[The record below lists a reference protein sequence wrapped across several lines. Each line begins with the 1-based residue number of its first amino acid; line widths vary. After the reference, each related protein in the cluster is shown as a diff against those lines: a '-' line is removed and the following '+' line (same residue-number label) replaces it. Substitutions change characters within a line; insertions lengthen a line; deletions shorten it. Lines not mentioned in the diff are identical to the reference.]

1 MAGCLNQC
9 SIFNSL
15 RYSVVYSGLQKY
27 RYEDSKMIEYLR
39 RIFALIKKEF
49 ITIWKDPKSRG
60 IIIAMP
66 LLQLFVFANA
76 ITMEVKNIDVVLI
89 DRDNSVESRELISR
103 FEHSPRFR
111 KFYFVDNEKD
121 FKNKIDNQKVQI
133 GIYINNDF
141 STAIKSQK
149 NTNVLIT
156 ADGRQTNSAA
166 IAGGYASQIINDYNT
181 EITGAKG
188 AQINPVIRNWFNPN
202 LEYRWYI
209 LTVIIAMLA
218 LVITLLLTALS
229 IAREREMGTFD
240 QLIVSPLSSFE
251 ILLGKTIPPLII
263 AMGLTCLMT
272 LIIITCFKVPF
283 AGSIWLFLVSV
294 FVSLLSIV
302 GVGLCISAV
311 CKTQQQAILGVIT
324 FQMPAVLLSGF
335 ISPVEDMPLGWQ
347 YLTWINPVRFF
358 MELSR
363 GIFLKGMGVE
373 DVFMKLIPLIL
384 IAAVTLSLA
393 GWTFKRNLD

>member
-1 MAGCLNQC
+1 M
-9 SIFNSL
+9 I
-15 RYSVVYSGLQKY
+15 
-27 RYEDSKMIEYLR
+27 IEYLR
-39 RIFALIKKEF
+39 RINALIKKEF

-76 ITMEVKNIDVVLI
+76 ITMEVKNIDTVVI
-89 DRDNSVESRELISR
+89 DRDNSVESRELVSR

-111 KFYFVDNEKD
+111 KFYFVDNEKEFQD
-121 FKNKIDNQKVQI
+121 KIDNQKVQI

-141 STAIKSQK
+141 SSSLKSK
-149 NTNVLIT
+149 KPVSVLVI

-166 IAGGYASQIINDYNT
+166 IAGGYAGQIINDYNAEVT
-181 EITGAKG
+181 GEAGAK
-188 AQINPVIRNWFNPN
+188 ITPVIRNWFNPN

-251 ILLGKTIPPLII
+251 ILLGKTIPPLTI
-263 AMGLTCLMT
+263 AMGLTIIMT
-272 LIIITCFKVPF
+272 IIIVTLFKVPF
-283 AGSIWLFLVSV
+283 AGSIQLFLISV

-302 GVGLCISAV
+302 GVGLFISSI

-347 YLTWINPVRFF
+347 YLDLANPVKYF
-358 MELSR
+358 MQLTR
-363 GIFLKGMGVE
+363 GIFLKGME
-373 DVFMKLIPLIL
+373 LHDVISNLIPLL
-384 IAAVTLSLA
+384 FIATITLALA
-393 GWTFKRNLD
+393 GWTFKRKLD

>member
-1 MAGCLNQC
+1 MHL
-9 SIFNSL
+9 L
-15 RYSVVYSGLQKY
+15 
-27 RYEDSKMIEYLR
+27 
-39 RIFALIKKEF
+39 KKEF

-76 ITMEVKNIDVVLI
+76 ITMEVKNIDVTLI
-89 DRDNSVESRELISR
+89 DRSNSVESRELISR

-111 KFYFVDNEKD
+111 KFYYVDNGKE
-121 FKNKIDNQKVQI
+121 FKEKIDNQKVQI
-133 GIYINNDF
+133 GLYINNDF
-141 STAIKSQK
+141 AESVKSQK
-149 NTNVLIT
+149 PTSVLVV

-166 IAGGYASQIINDYNT
+166 IAGGYATQIINSYNS
-181 EITGAKG
+181 EVAGVKG
-188 AQINPVIRNWFNPN
+188 ASINPVIRNWFNPN

-209 LTVIIAMLA
+209 LTVIISMLA

-251 ILLGKTIPPLII
+251 ILLGKTIPPLVI
-263 AMGLTCLMT
+263 ALALTILMT
-272 LIIITCFKVPF
+272 LIVVTCFKVPF

-302 GVGLCISAV
+302 GIGLFISSIS
-311 CKTQQQAILGVIT
+311 KTQQQAILGVIT

-335 ISPVEDMPLGWQ
+335 ISPIEDMPLFWQ
-347 YLTWINPVRFF
+347 YLTWLNPVRFF
-358 MELSR
+358 MVLTR
-363 GIFLKGMGVE
+363 GIFLKGME
-373 DVFMKLIPLIL
+373 FQDVFVNLIPLII
-384 IAAVTLSLA
+384 IAIITLSLA
-393 GWTFKRNLD
+393 SWTFKRKLD

>member
-1 MAGCLNQC
+1 
-9 SIFNSL
+9 
-15 RYSVVYSGLQKY
+15 
-27 RYEDSKMIEYLR
+27 MIRESLR

-60 IIIAMP
+60 IIIALP

-76 ITMEVKNIDVVLI
+76 ITMEVKNIDTVVI
-89 DRDNSVESRELISR
+89 DRDNSVESRELIAR

-111 KFYFVDNEKD
+111 KFYYAENEKD
-121 FKNKIDNQKVQI
+121 FKDKIDNQKVQI

-141 STAIKSQK
+141 SSLIKAQK
-149 NTNVLIT
+149 PVNVLII
-156 ADGRQTNSAA
+156 ADGRQTNSAS
-166 IAGGYASQIINDYNT
+166 IASGYASQIITEYNNA
-181 EITGAKG
+181 ISKQSG
-188 AQINPVIRNWFNPN
+188 AQITPVIRNWCNPN

-209 LTVIIAMLA
+209 LTVIVSMLA

-251 ILLGKTIPPLII
+251 ILLGKTVPPLII

-272 LIIITCFKVPF
+272 LIVVTLFNVPF
-283 AGSIWLFLVSV
+283 SGSVTLFLVSI

-302 GVGLCISAV
+302 GVGLFISSI

-324 FQMPAVLLSGF
+324 FQMPAILLSGF
-335 ISPVEDMPLGWQ
+335 ISPIEDMPLFLQ
-347 YLTWINPVRFF
+347 YITLLNPIRFF
-358 MELSR
+358 MLLSR

-373 DVFMKLIPLIL
+373 DVAINLIPLLI
-384 IAAVTLSLA
+384 IAAITLSLA
-393 GWTFKRNLD
+393 SWTFRRNLD